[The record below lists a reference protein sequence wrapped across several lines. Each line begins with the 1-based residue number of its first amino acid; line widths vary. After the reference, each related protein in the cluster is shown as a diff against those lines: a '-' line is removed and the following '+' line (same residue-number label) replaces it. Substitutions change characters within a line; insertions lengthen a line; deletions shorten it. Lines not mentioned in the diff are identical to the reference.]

1 MDARAMPT
9 PSVPG
14 AWADRLLRLDHAF
27 QPIVNVHTGLC
38 YGYEALLRRFEDA
51 GFASIQTV
59 FDTAHDQG
67 ILPAVGSI
75 LWSPAVPEIS
85 LLPPHPNPNPFFKP
99 HHPRPPH
106 PPA

>member
-51 GFASIQTV
+51 GFASIQAV
-59 FDTAHDQG
+59 FDTPHDQG
-67 ILPAVGSI
+67 ILPAAGSI
-75 LWSPAVPEIS
+75 LGSPALAKFA
-85 LLPPHPNPNPFFKP
+85 LL
-99 HHPRPPH
+99 PH
-106 PPA
+106 PPNAEPFFHPHHRRRLHRAP